1 MKNLIY
7 IGVLTL
13 GLVSCNQPGDNDDVV
28 KEPSRDGA
36 IETVINVKH
45 DVNYDVL
52 TTTNTVWVK
61 NRIDTVI
68 TKNDTLKSLGSM
80 VTEGDEDDD
89 GNIPK
94 VVVPKNYELYI
105 TVK

>member
-36 IETVINVKH
+36 IETVINVTHK
-45 DVNYDVL
+45 DGYDLL

-61 NRIDTVI
+61 NRVERVI
-68 TKNDTLKSLGSM
+68 TKNDTIISLGSM
-80 VTEGDEDDD
+80 VAEGDEDDD